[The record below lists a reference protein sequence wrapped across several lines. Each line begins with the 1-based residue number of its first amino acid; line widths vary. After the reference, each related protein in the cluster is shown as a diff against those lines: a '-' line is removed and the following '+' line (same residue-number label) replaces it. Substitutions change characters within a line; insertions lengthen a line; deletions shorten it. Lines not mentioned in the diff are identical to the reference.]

1 MKKRTFIS
9 PLGPIRLTEEDGFL
23 TGVNF
28 CAAKAEAAEDSPLLA
43 EAEHQLAEYF
53 IGRRQN
59 FDLPLNP
66 KGTAFQQKVWQAL
79 LQIPYGQT
87 ASYKEIAC
95 KIGNEKAYRAVGLAN
110 HNNPIGIIIPCHRV
124 VGANGNLTGYA
135 GGLEKKQKLLELE
148 QKVISNQKA

>member
-1 MKKRTFIS
+1 MKKRTFTS
-9 PLGPIRLTEEDGFL
+9 PLGPICLTEEDGFL
-23 TGVNF
+23 TDVGF
-28 CAAKAEAAEDSPLLA
+28 CTTKAEAAEDSPLLA

-53 IGRRQN
+53 LGLRQN

-124 VGANGNLTGYA
+124 VGTNGNLTGYA

-148 QKVISNQKA
+148 QKVISTQKA

>member
-1 MKKRTFIS
+1 MKKRTFTS
-9 PLGPIRLTEEDGFL
+9 PLGPICLTEENGFL
-23 TGVNF
+23 TGVGF

-43 EAEHQLAEYF
+43 EAKRQLDEYF
-53 IGRRQN
+53 LGLRQN

-124 VGANGNLTGYA
+124 VGTNGNLTGYA
-135 GGLEKKQKLLELE
+135 GGLGIKERLLDLEKKR
-148 QKVISNQKA
+148 

>member
-1 MKKRTFIS
+1 MRKRTFIS
-9 PLGPIRLTEEDGFL
+9 PLGPISLTEENGFL
-23 TGVNF
+23 TGVSF
-28 CAAKAEAAEDSPLLA
+28 CTAKADAADKSPLLA

-53 IGRRQN
+53 GGLRQN

-124 VGANGNLTGYA
+124 VGTNGNLTGYA

-148 QKVISNQKA
+148 QRVISTQKA

>member
-1 MKKRTFIS
+1 MKKRTFTS
-9 PLGPIRLTEEDGFL
+9 PLGPICLTEEDGFL
-23 TGVNF
+23 TGVGF

-43 EAEHQLAEYF
+43 EAEHQLDEYF
-53 IGRRQN
+53 LGLRQN

-148 QKVISNQKA
+148 QRVISNQKV

>member
-1 MKKRTFIS
+1 MKKRTFTS
-9 PLGPIRLTEEDGFL
+9 PLGPICLTEEDGFL
-23 TGVNF
+23 TGVGF
-28 CAAKAEAAEDSPLLA
+28 CTTKAEAADESPLLA

-53 IGRRQN
+53 LGRRQN
-59 FDLPLNP
+59 FDLPLRP

-79 LQIPYGQT
+79 LQIPYGKT

-124 VGANGNLTGYA
+124 VGANGSLTGYA

-148 QKVISNQKA
+148 QRVISNQKA

>member
-1 MKKRTFIS
+1 MKKRTFTS

-28 CAAKAEAAEDSPLLA
+28 CTAKADAADKSPLLA
-43 EAEHQLAEYF
+43 EAKHQLDEYF
-53 IGRRQN
+53 LGLRQE

-66 KGTAFQQKVWQAL
+66 RGTAFQQKVWQAL

-124 VGANGNLTGYA
+124 VGTNGNLTGYA

-148 QKVISNQKA
+148 QHYYRSR

>member
-1 MKKRTFIS
+1 MKKRTFTS
-9 PLGPIRLTEEDGFL
+9 PLGPICLTEEDGFL
-23 TGVNF
+23 TDVGF
-28 CAAKAEAAEDSPLLA
+28 CTTKAEAADESPLLA

-53 IGRRQN
+53 LGLRQN

-148 QKVISNQKA
+148 QRVISNQKA

>member
-9 PLGPIRLTEEDGFL
+9 PLGPICLTEEDGFL
-23 TGVNF
+23 TDVGF
-28 CAAKAEAAEDSPLLA
+28 CTTKAEAAEDSPLLA

-53 IGRRQN
+53 LGLRQN

-95 KIGNEKAYRAVGLAN
+95 KIGNEKACRAVGLAN

-148 QKVISNQKA
+148 QRVISNQKA

>member
-1 MKKRTFIS
+1 MKKRTFTS
-9 PLGPIRLTEEDGFL
+9 PLGPICLTEEDGFL
-23 TGVNF
+23 TGVDF
-28 CAAKAEAAEDSPLLA
+28 CTTKAEAADKSPLLA
-43 EAEHQLAEYF
+43 EAERQLAEYF
-53 IGRRQN
+53 SGLRQN

-87 ASYKEIAC
+87 ANYKEIAC
-95 KIGNEKAYRAVGLAN
+95 KIGNEKACRAVGLAN
-110 HNNPIGIIIPCHRV
+110 HNNPISIIIPCHRV

-148 QKVISNQKA
+148 QRVISSQTA